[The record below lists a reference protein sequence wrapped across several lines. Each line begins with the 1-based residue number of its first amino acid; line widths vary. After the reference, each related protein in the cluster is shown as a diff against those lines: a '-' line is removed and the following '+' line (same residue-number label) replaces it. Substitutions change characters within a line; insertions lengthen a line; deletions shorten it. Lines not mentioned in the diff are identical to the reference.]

1 MIAILHILADVFRL
15 DQRVDIQKKTFTK
28 WINFQLAKAKRET
41 IKDLFRDLKDGSR
54 LLSLLEVLA
63 GIDLKHEGANTRIS
77 DLNIALD
84 VMQNIYSIELGDIS
98 CKDIENGIPKLT
110 LALVWSIIL
119 HWQVKQV
126 LAVYV
131 NGMEQVNVETTLL
144 DWCQMSTQGYEKTE
158 VNNLTTSWSDGL
170 AFNALIH
177 HFRPDLFNYKFLLDK
192 DIRYN
197 LNHAFD
203 VAHERLCV
211 PRLLDSEDM
220 VGDVPDKKSVITYI
234 MCLFEV
240 LQKSNLASQNI
251 NNNDSDFSQFS
262 TKMLNSELDIDQ
274 IDSRDLDND
283 VSEVL
288 DELKKRDTNDTVDP
302 RTERFESDNNIE
314 KHRATDFMAVDQD
327 TNKSQL
333 DTTPRSV
340 TAETDKE
347 TSSNTSLPSTNSA
360 FSRSPASDKFQ
371 TPIGGDSD
379 GTTRATSPTNS
390 PAHYL
395 HLLRQ
400 LFSQISNLRS
410 RVEQEITGMLDD
422 VARESQDAKLKE
434 EDRRVLD
441 VQENLTQLENQKDGI
456 ILQAS
461 PEMAGHIRSQI
472 EQLLQEWSK
481 LSDTHTNRMKK
492 WHRTVEQ
499 YQILDTGNKELTSW
513 LEMAEIKLATAKT
526 TLDRDESEILYKEL
540 ENSLYEHQSSIVKL
554 NSAGDEVLQN
564 SSTDS
569 ANKLRDTLDGINSSW
584 KSLCSEVL
592 DRQRR
597 IRETSVEPSDFSQE
611 MDDLFSWIDETEE
624 IIESNLRP
632 NSLYLEALLDKV
644 KARKDEIADQQ
655 ANLFSVNNS
664 GNKLIQSPQM
674 DDEDR
679 SNIQRDIECL
689 NTIWEKV
696 ITQVPERICLIE
708 EELQKIRY
716 LNEDID
722 AIQNWIVST
731 HAALATQKR
740 LAPPLNDNHT
750 LVADHQITLDA
761 MEAQQAKLKQIN
773 ASYQKLITNCKDLN
787 QNIPDSLQAKVSK
800 MNFEFE
806 KFKDMAK
813 NFVTHND
820 CHVIEVM
827 EKANQEQVYTEVEPH
842 HQPTATTWLELD
854 KSITELHS
862 WLTVLE
868 ETIKSQTR
876 NVINVKEIQYTA
888 QKHKHVSNAGISSSP
903 ESELMDSGVQLS
915 DSQWHDCED
924 SGLQQCDSQLHEC
937 EDSGLQQFDSQLHEY
952 EDSMLSP
959 SEHDLTSLQTQWSE
973 TCCIFSLY
981 ETDLNEMYSKKSQLD
996 HIISTSTMLQK
1007 SMNNPY
1013 DETVLKERIERLHS
1027 SWDQTLNHIIQRKS
1041 ELDTMLEACSSF
1053 DQSYAQFEQWL
1064 FQVENDLDSLET
1076 EQEARD
1082 AAVIYEKL
1090 QEDVDVHHEIADNL
1104 ERAAEKLIDEYSNDD
1119 TAQLEKT
1126 LQRLKNRWSN
1136 LLTRLA
1142 SQCQLLQAIKDSDT
1156 FFENALQD
1164 FMTWLEASTTRLLS
1178 MSSETAREDFRSNED
1193 IAKEFRVR
1201 FRDLQAEVDSYQTA
1215 YDNLNHTGSQVART
1229 MVTSDSQKL
1238 QTKLREM
1245 NKRWL
1250 DLMEKS
1256 MEIRGRLEDNVENWI
1271 RLINTLKS
1279 LVAWVSKKQLEL
1291 QQQQPIGG
1299 DLSSVKRQIVESYRL
1314 QQQLELKRPL
1324 IQQCLEAGYV
1334 YLLGEDGDVHYDSGE
1349 ESADE
1354 SGLADTP
1361 EEVAQH
1367 LIRKIRQQVQLLKR
1381 KWSDLDKGCSNW
1393 HVNLEE
1399 VVECMGMFHDSMDCL
1414 QERLVVAEREVKDWP
1429 NVGDIIIGELQY
1441 EIDRTKNFQLRYALQ
1456 EGVDDVVDQA
1466 NRLQEA
1472 DVILSHHNVHRLE
1485 DFTQRW
1491 ESLHK
1496 VVQDRLQHLQDA
1508 LNAYGPNSQ
1517 HFLTESVDSPWERAV
1532 AGNKVPYYI
1541 NHATETT
1548 QWDHPQLTTLMN
1560 ALMELNKIRF
1570 AAYRTGMKLRM
1581 LQKKLCLDM
1590 VSLQTVADA
1599 LDSHGLRGRNDKLI
1613 DVGEMIECLSTIFE
1627 AAAKVHPQIVN
1638 VPLCVDLALNWIL
1651 DVFDSVRSGKVRVL
1665 SFKVALVLLC
1675 QAQLEDKY
1683 RYIFRLIADTNAFA
1697 DQRKMGLL
1705 LHDCLQVPRQ
1715 LGEIASF
1722 GGSNIEPSV
1731 RSCFE
1736 KANGRPEIEAS
1747 HFLEWLKLEPQSLVW
1762 LPVLHRL
1769 AAAET
1774 AKHQAKCN
1782 VCKDFPIVGFRY
1794 RCLKCFNFDVCQN
1807 CFFSGRTAKSH
1818 KLTHPMQE
1826 YCTTTTSGEDVRDFS
1841 KVFKNKFKSKR
1852 HFKKHPR
1859 RGYLPVD
1866 SHLEGDSLESPNPS
1880 PQHSISQD
1888 MHTRL
1893 EMMSSRIAEVEQRQG
1908 TASDMTDEHSLISK
1922 YSNTLKNPSVWDEH
1936 SLIKKYSSSLVKFR
1950 EDEHQ
1955 LIAQYCSSLN
1965 GDPSSHALKSPMQI
1979 MMAVDAEQRHELET
1993 MIHDLEEEN
2002 RTLQA
2007 EYDRLRQASQQR
2019 TDSLPLMLGGDEEAS
2034 SGNRDEEMLAEA
2046 KLLRH
2051 HKGRLEARMRVLE
2064 DHNQQLEAQLG
2075 RLKQLLDQPPADHS
2089 YLSFD
2094 SSSRTTPVTTPSSSQ
2109 SSLPTG
2115 PARYRFAPQLES
2127 TPHTNG
2133 HSSTFGYGDDP
2144 DMSGFVV
2151 EVNSPP
2157 HYSAIKAR
2165 GGSNIGDLFHSAGE
2179 VGQAVGS
2186 LVTVMTDEEAVAQ
2199 NGSDSGFIKHT
2210 ERL

>member
-1 MIAILHILADVFRL
+1 M
-15 DQRVDIQKKTFTK
+15 
-28 WINFQLAKAKRET
+28 
-41 IKDLFRDLKDGSR
+41 
-54 LLSLLEVLA
+54 
-63 GIDLKHEGANTRIS
+63 
-77 DLNIALD
+77 
-84 VMQNIYSIELGDIS
+84 
-98 CKDIENGIPKLT
+98 
-110 LALVWSIIL
+110 
-119 HWQVKQV
+119 
-126 LAVYV
+126 
-131 NGMEQVNVETTLL
+131 
-144 DWCQMSTQGYEKTE
+144 
-158 VNNLTTSWSDGL
+158 
-170 AFNALIH
+170 
-177 HFRPDLFNYKFLLDK
+177 
-192 DIRYN
+192 
-197 LNHAFD
+197 
-203 VAHERLCV
+203 
-211 PRLLDSEDM
+211 
-220 VGDVPDKKSVITYI
+220 
-234 MCLFEV
+234 
-240 LQKSNLASQNI
+240 
-251 NNNDSDFSQFS
+251 
-262 TKMLNSELDIDQ
+262 
-274 IDSRDLDND
+274 
-283 VSEVL
+283 
-288 DELKKRDTNDTVDP
+288 
-302 RTERFESDNNIE
+302 
-314 KHRATDFMAVDQD
+314 
-327 TNKSQL
+327 
-333 DTTPRSV
+333 
-340 TAETDKE
+340 
-347 TSSNTSLPSTNSA
+347 
-360 FSRSPASDKFQ
+360 
-371 TPIGGDSD
+371 
-379 GTTRATSPTNS
+379 
-390 PAHYL
+390 
-395 HLLRQ
+395 
-400 LFSQISNLRS
+400 
-410 RVEQEITGMLDD
+410 
-422 VARESQDAKLKE
+422 
-434 EDRRVLD
+434 
-441 VQENLTQLENQKDGI
+441 
-456 ILQAS
+456 
-461 PEMAGHIRSQI
+461 
-472 EQLLQEWSK
+472 
-481 LSDTHTNRMKK
+481 
-492 WHRTVEQ
+492 
-499 YQILDTGNKELTSW
+499 
-513 LEMAEIKLATAKT
+513 
-526 TLDRDESEILYKEL
+526 
-540 ENSLYEHQSSIVKL
+540 
-554 NSAGDEVLQN
+554 NSAGDEILHN
-564 SSTDS
+564 
-569 ANKLRDTLDGINSSW
+569 AAAINAENLRGKLELINQRW
-584 KSLCSEVL
+584 KVLCSEVL
-592 DRQRR
+592 ARQRR
-597 IRETSVEPSDFSQE
+597 TKEHSVEPTEFTNE
-611 MDDLFSWIDETEE
+611 MDDLFSWIDETEN
-624 IIESNLRP
+624 IIGSSLRP
-632 NSLYLEALLDKV
+632 NTLYLEALLEKV
-644 KARKDEIADQQ
+644 KDREDEIAPRQ
-655 ANLFSVNNS
+655 ASLFNINS
-664 GNKLIQSPQM
+664 SGAKLMQSPKLT
-674 DDEDR
+674 EKDR
-679 SNIQRDIECL
+679 NNVHKDVENLNIG
-689 NTIWEKV
+689 WKKV
-696 ITQVPERICLIE
+696 TKEVPERIRLIE
-708 EELQKIRY
+708 EEIKKVRS
-716 LNEDID
+716 LNEDVD
-722 AIQNWIVST
+722 NMVKWIVDTRAVLEKQKGTAKSVMESDTST
-731 HAALATQKR
+731 NVVVEQLNAIKSRQSKLNQINSSHQKHLESCKDLGQDVPDNLQVKITTMNIEFEQLQDLAKSMTNETKSPVNEVFEQSR
-740 LAPPLNDNHT
+740 Q
-750 LVADHQITLDA
+750 VQVA
-761 MEAQQAKLKQIN
+761 MEAKTQ
-773 ASYQKLITNCKDLN
+773 
-787 QNIPDSLQAKVSK
+787 SL
-800 MNFEFE
+800 
-806 KFKDMAK
+806 
-813 NFVTHND
+813 
-820 CHVIEVM
+820 
-827 EKANQEQVYTEVEPH
+827 
-842 HQPTATTWLELD
+842 PTSTPSWIELD
-854 KSITELHS
+854 RSIGELRN
-862 WLTVLE
+862 WLTLLE
-868 ETIKSQTR
+868 HMLRSQKVT
-876 NVINVKEIQYTA
+876 VGDVKDIEHMIQK
-888 QKHKHVSNAGISSSP
+888 QKTH
-903 ESELMDSGVQLS
+903 LS
-915 DSQWHDCED
+915 DID
-924 SGLQQCDSQLHEC
+924 
-937 EDSGLQQFDSQLHEY
+937 
-952 EDSMLSP
+952 
-959 SEHDLTSLQTQWSE
+959 
-973 TCCIFSLY
+973 
-981 ETDLNEMYSKKSQLD
+981 SKKSQLD
-996 HIISTSTMLQK
+996 HVLSASARLQNTMDNVEDRQAVQK
-1007 SMNNPY
+1007 R
-1013 DETVLKERIERLHS
+1013 TERLKLD
-1027 SWDQTLNHIIQRKS
+1027 WDQTISHVTQRKT
-1041 ELDTMLEACSSF
+1041 ELDKMLEECQAF
-1053 DQSYAQFEQWL
+1053 DKLYAQFEQWL
-1064 FQVENDLDSLET
+1064 SEKESELDSLET
-1076 EQEARD
+1076 QREGSD
-1082 AAVIYEKL
+1082 AVTKHEKL
-1090 QEDVDVHHEIADNL
+1090 QEDVNKHQETVDSL
-1104 ERAAEKLIDEYSNDD
+1104 KWKAEVMITDHTNDD
-1119 TAQLEKT
+1119 TQQMKKQLE
-1126 LQRLKNRWSN
+1126 RLSNRWSI
-1136 LLTRLA
+1136 LLNRLTGHW
-1142 SQCQLLQAIKDSDT
+1142 K
-1156 FFENALQD
+1156 ALQTTRDSGLQFEPSLID
-1164 FMTWLEASTTRLLS
+1164 FLTWLEGA
-1178 MSSETAREDFRSNED
+1178 ETSFKSLADQTANQDLPNNQELAE
-1193 IAKEFRVR
+1193 EFLEQY
-1201 FRDLQAEVDSYQTA
+1201 RDLQAEVDSYQNTF
-1215 YDNLNHTGSQVART
+1215 DNLNHTGSQVTGA
-1229 MVTSDSQKL
+1229 MVAPDSHKL
-1238 QTKLREM
+1238 QARLEEM

-1250 DLMEKS
+1250 HLMEKS
-1256 MEIRGRLEDNVENWI
+1256 IEIRGRLESNTEQWT
-1271 RLINTLKS
+1271 RLVKTLQS
-1279 LVAWVSKKQLEL
+1279 LVSWVNDRQVEL
-1291 QQQQPIGG
+1291 QKQQPLGG
-1299 DLSSVKRQIVESYRL
+1299 DLASVQRQAVDNQRL
-1314 QQQLELKRPL
+1314 QQQLKLKRPL
-1324 IQQCLEAGYV
+1324 IEQSLNAGKF
-1334 YLLGEDGDVHYDSGE
+1334 YLSEEGEDALYDSGG
-1349 ESADE
+1349 ESTDD
-1354 SGLADTP
+1354 SYPDGIP
-1361 EEVAQH
+1361 EKDARH
-1367 LIRKIRQQVQLLKR
+1367 LIHKMRNLLRLLNR
-1381 KWSDLDKGCSNW
+1381 KWSDLNQSCIKWQDK
-1393 HVNLEE
+1393 VDE
-1399 VVECMGMFHDSMDCL
+1399 VVERMIIFHDTMDSL
-1414 QERLVVAEREVKDWP
+1414 HDRLVAAEREVKDWP
-1429 NVGDIIIGELQY
+1429 NVAEIIIGELQT
-1441 EIDRTKNFQLRYALQ
+1441 EIDRTKSFQLRYPLQ
-1456 EGVDDVVDQA
+1456 GEVDDVTDQA